1 MSSSV
6 ILWRIAT
13 DAPEYTADDL
23 TGKGAE
29 LTGGRW
35 NRKGNPVVYTSG
47 SIALACLETIVH
59 LEAGGLPLN
68 RYLVKI
74 DVPIATWGAR
84 QESTASKLPVG
95 WDAQPE
101 SKTSLDF
108 GDAWLASGASAL
120 LVVPS
125 VVVPEEF
132 NVLINPLH
140 PDAKGISADK
150 QRKFL
155 YDQRLLG

>member
-1 MSSSV
+1 M
-6 ILWRIAT
+6 IEQI
-13 DAPEYTADDL
+13 
-23 TGKGAE
+23 
-29 LTGGRW
+29 
-35 NRKGNPVVYTSG
+35 
-47 SIALACLETIVH
+47 
-59 LEAGGLPLN
+59 
-68 RYLVKI
+68 
-74 DVPIATWGAR
+74 
-84 QESTASKLPVG
+84 ESAQTG

-101 SKTSLDF
+101 SKASLDF

-132 NVLINPLH
+132 NVLINPSH
-140 PDAKGISADK
+140 PDAKLISAAK